1 MKIRKI
7 VLTRETVF
15 AEGDRL
21 AARPVS
27 PAVALA
33 VIENPFA
40 GRFVED
46 LSPLFDIG
54 AQLGE
59 RLMPDLV
66 KLLQG
71 AAIAYSKAAIVG
83 TMGEAEHGHALVHPK
98 LGKPMR
104 AAIGGGTAVICSN
117 VKVAAAGASIDMP
130 FANKDNI
137 WSFDDFGTLTVSV
150 ADAPLPNEIVV
161 AMAISDGGRLFARVG
176 KARSPPERFVSSVG

>member
-1 MKIRKI
+1 MQIRKV
-7 VLTRETVF
+7 VLTRETVYSEGGRK
-15 AEGDRL
+15 AEHP
-21 AARPVS
+21 AS
-27 PAVALA
+27 HAVAIA

-46 LSPLFDIG
+46 LSPLFELG

-71 AAIAYSKAAIVG
+71 PALAYSKAAIVG
-83 TMGEAEHGHALVHPK
+83 VLGELEHGHALVHPK

-104 AAIGGGTAVICSN
+104 AAIGGGKAVICSN
-117 VKVAAAGASIDMP
+117 VKVAGPGAEVDMP

-137 WSFDDFGTLTVSV
+137 WSFDDFGTVTVSV
-150 ADAPLPNEIVV
+150 PDAPRPSEVVV
-161 AMAISDGGRLFARVG
+161 AFAISDRVRPFPRIG
-176 KARSPPERFVSSVG
+176 KGPITT

>member
-7 VLTRETVF
+7 VVTRETVY
-15 AEGDRL
+15 AEGDRV
-21 AARPVS
+21 AARPVAH
-27 PAVALA
+27 AVALA

-46 LSPLFDIG
+46 LSPLFDAG
-54 AQLGE
+54 AELGE

-66 KLLQG
+66 KLLQ
-71 AAIAYSKAAIVG
+71 APAVAYSKAAIVG
-83 TMGEAEHGHALVHPK
+83 TLGELEHGHALVHPK

-104 AAIGGGTAVICSN
+104 AAIGGGKAVICSN
-117 VKVAAAGASIDMP
+117 VKKAVPGTSIDMP

-137 WSFDDFGTLTVSV
+137 WSFDDFGTLTVAV
-150 ADAPLPNEIVV
+150 ADAPLPNEVVV

-176 KARSPPERFVSSVG
+176 KGPIT

>member
-7 VLTRETVF
+7 VVTRETVY
-15 AEGDRL
+15 AEGDRV
-21 AARPVS
+21 AARPVAH
-27 PAVALA
+27 AVALA

-46 LSPLFDIG
+46 LSPLFDAG
-54 AQLGE
+54 AELGE

-66 KLLQG
+66 KLLQ
-71 AAIAYSKAAIVG
+71 APAVAYSKAAIVG
-83 TMGEAEHGHALVHPK
+83 TLGELEHGHALVHPK

-104 AAIGGGTAVICSN
+104 AAIGGGKAVICSN
-117 VKVAAAGASIDMP
+117 VKKAAAGTSIDMP

-137 WSFDDFGTLTVSV
+137 WSFDDFGTLTIAV
-150 ADAPLPNEIVV
+150 ADAPLPNEVVV

-176 KARSPPERFVSSVG
+176 KGPIT